1 MKLWIDA
8 QLSPAVAT
16 WIKENF
22 SDIEAT
28 AVRELGLRDAEDPVI
43 FFSARTASATVMTKE
58 MILSNCNRGMA
69 RRQKLFGS
77 PAVTHLTLYLNPF
90 YWLIYRKQST
100 CLNLVKYWW
109 KSQDNRG

>member
-8 QLSPAVAT
+8 QLSPALAI

-43 FFSARTASATVMTKE
+43 FFSARTASATVMTKDNDFVE
-58 MILSNCNRGMA
+58 LQQRHGAPPKIIWVTCGNTSNNKLKSIL
-69 RRQKLFGS
+69 L
-77 PAVTHLTLYLNPF
+77 V
-90 YWLIYRKQST
+90 
-100 CLNLVKYWW
+100 NLQEAINLLESGEILVEIT
-109 KSQDNRG
+109 G